1 MAKGGAG
8 MKNTLKLSNY
18 LFHWYFRKSGR
29 YILSFSLGIASLLLL
44 ISSSLSP
51 NNTFQHI
58 AKEFRTFDMVI
69 DYSGTGIV
77 FFLGLVTLFIT
88 LFIQMNGFYTNGK
101 GMYSI
106 LTLPMKRC
114 QVFYAFFLSASAV
127 VFLYFALWLVAM
139 VALYIPITSMYVKA
153 AFQSVLRISQ
163 SVTVRDIDTS
173 ISNGFFLAFHRS
185 IFLSSCFPVSWIQ
198 VLSLSG
204 GMFLS
209 ITAIVFAGLYNESVF
224 TRVLLFVVV
233 LAGFFVAF
241 YRAWIFFDNQLF
253 YSVRTIMPQSLYLF
267 VLAGLLGVV
276 LMIVAINKLKRRKD
290 I

>member
-1 MAKGGAG
+1 

-18 LFHWYFRKSGR
+18 LFSWFFRKSGR
-29 YILSFSLGIASLLLL
+29 YILGFSLGMASLFIL
-44 ISSSLSP
+44 ISSSLSAT
-51 NNTFQHI
+51 NSYQHI

-69 DYSGTGIV
+69 DYSGAGIV
-77 FFLGLVTLFIT
+77 FFLGLATLFIT

-114 QVFYAFFLSASAV
+114 EVFFAFYLSASAA
-127 VFLYFALWLVAM
+127 VFIYFALWVIAM
-139 VALYIPITSMYVKA
+139 AAFYLPITSVYVKE
-153 AFQSVLRISQ
+153 AFQSVLRFSQ

-198 VLSLSG
+198 ALALSG

-209 ITAIVFAGLYNESVF
+209 ITAIVFAGLYNESIF

-241 YRAWIFFDNQLF
+241 YRAWIFIDNQLF

-267 VLAGLLGVV
+267 VLAGLLGVT
-276 LMIVAINKLKRRKD
+276 LMVVAIKKLKRRKD

>member
-1 MAKGGAG
+1 

-18 LFHWYFRKSGR
+18 LFSWFFRKSGR
-29 YILSFSLGIASLLLL
+29 YILGFSLGMASLFIL
-44 ISSSLSP
+44 ISSSLSAT
-51 NNTFQHI
+51 NSYQHI

-69 DYSGTGIV
+69 DYSGAGIV

-114 QVFYAFFLSASAV
+114 EVFFAFYLSASAA
-127 VFLYFALWLVAM
+127 VFIYFALWVIAM
-139 VALYIPITSMYVKA
+139 ASFYLPITSVYVKE
-153 AFQSVLRISQ
+153 AFQSVLRFSQ

-198 VLSLSG
+198 ALALSG

-209 ITAIVFAGLYNESVF
+209 ITAIVFAGLYNESIF

-241 YRAWIFFDNQLF
+241 YRAWIFIDNQLF

-267 VLAGLLGVV
+267 VLAGLLGVT
-276 LMIVAINKLKRRKD
+276 LMVVAIKKLKRRKD

>member
-1 MAKGGAG
+1 
-8 MKNTLKLSNY
+8 MKNTIKLSNY
-18 LFHWYFRKSGR
+18 LFHWFFRKSGR
-29 YILSFSLGIASLLLL
+29 YIMGISLGIASLLIL
-44 ISSSLSP
+44 ISSSLSG
-51 NNTFQHI
+51 NNAYQHI
-58 AKEFRTFDMVI
+58 AKEFRTYDMVI
-69 DYSGTGIV
+69 DYSGAGIV

-127 VFLYFALWLVAM
+127 IFLYFALWLVAM
-139 VALYIPITSMYVKA
+139 AALYVPISSMYVKA
-153 AFQSVLRISQ
+153 AFQSVLRFSQ
-163 SVTVRDIDTS
+163 SVTVREIDTS

-198 VLSLSG
+198 VLALSG
-204 GMFLS
+204 GLFLS
-209 ITAIVFAGLYNESVF
+209 VTAIVFAGLYNESVF
-224 TRVLLFVVV
+224 IRVLLFVVV

-241 YRAWIFFDNQLF
+241 YRAWLFIDNQLF
-253 YSVRTIMPQSLYLF
+253 YSVRSILPQSLYLF
-267 VLAGLLGVV
+267 ILAGLLGVT
-276 LMIVAINKLKRRKD
+276 LIIVAIHKLKRRKD

>member
-1 MAKGGAG
+1 
-8 MKNTLKLSNY
+8 
-18 LFHWYFRKSGR
+18 
-29 YILSFSLGIASLLLL
+29 
-44 ISSSLSP
+44 
-51 NNTFQHI
+51 
-58 AKEFRTFDMVI
+58 
-69 DYSGTGIV
+69 
-77 FFLGLVTLFIT
+77 
-88 LFIQMNGFYTNGK
+88 
-101 GMYSI
+101 MYSI

-114 QVFYAFFLSASAV
+114 EVFFAFYLSASAA
-127 VFLYFALWLVAM
+127 VFIYFALWVIAM
-139 VALYIPITSMYVKA
+139 AAFYLPITSVYVKE
-153 AFQSVLRISQ
+153 AFQSVLRFSQ

-198 VLSLSG
+198 ALALSG

-209 ITAIVFAGLYNESVF
+209 ITAIVFAGLYNESIF

-241 YRAWIFFDNQLF
+241 YRAWIFIDNQLF

-267 VLAGLLGVV
+267 VLAGLLGVT
-276 LMIVAINKLKRRKD
+276 LMVVAIKKLKRRKD

>member
-1 MAKGGAG
+1 

-18 LFHWYFRKSGR
+18 LFSWFFRKSGR
-29 YILSFSLGIASLLLL
+29 YILGFSLGMASLFIL
-44 ISSSLSP
+44 ISSSLSAT
-51 NNTFQHI
+51 NSYQHI

-69 DYSGTGIV
+69 DYSGAGVV

-114 QVFYAFFLSASAV
+114 EVFFAFYLSALAAV
-127 VFLYFALWLVAM
+127 FIYFALWVIAM
-139 VALYIPITSMYVKA
+139 AAFYLPITSVYVKE
-153 AFQSVLRISQ
+153 AFQSVLRFSQ

-198 VLSLSG
+198 ALALSG

-209 ITAIVFAGLYNESVF
+209 ITAIVFAGLYNESIF

-241 YRAWIFFDNQLF
+241 YRAWIFIDNQLF

-267 VLAGLLGVV
+267 VLAGLLGVT
-276 LMIVAINKLKRRKD
+276 LMVVAIKKLKRRKD